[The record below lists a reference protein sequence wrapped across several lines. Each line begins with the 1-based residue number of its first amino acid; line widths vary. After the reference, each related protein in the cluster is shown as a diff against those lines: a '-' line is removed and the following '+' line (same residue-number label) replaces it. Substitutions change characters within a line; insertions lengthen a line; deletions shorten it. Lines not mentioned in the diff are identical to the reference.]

1 MILVTVG
8 PIHAGDCML
17 SPGGL
22 LLNYNTQK
30 FSRRKF
36 LAATLALPSS
46 QLINTKN
53 GENLNIISS
62 NEPIQLPRA
71 PKVDF
76 DSKHLAWVWQFQHD
90 GDRELIRDI
99 LSEHQLGLVIKTNDG
114 VDWMSSYDTSKDA
127 ISGPRSVEKLAT
139 FFDNANVPLH
149 AWTVVN
155 GVQPRQEAEMA
166 AMVLSA
172 GAKSLFIDLEPY
184 AGFWS
189 GTTTDAKIYGDQL
202 RQLAPSAHLTT
213 SVDGRPWELPNIP
226 LEEFANFT
234 DAIAPQ
240 IYWNLFNTYRNKLM
254 YQESGYIPGFRGITP
269 SFALKSA
276 VESLK
281 KFNLPIHAVG
291 DGTASDINEWYEFIN
306 ESYVHNINT
315 LSVWRF
321 GVARNSLWRL
331 LGDSDPYLQYYFV
344 KPGDNLDNLAY
355 EWNTTI
361 QNIVKINNIANP
373 NFLFIG
379 QKLQIPSNYIDKLNS
394 TNINTNNRNHSLSY
408 TTKMGDSLWSI
419 AKKFGVS
426 VENLLKVNDL
436 RQQDF
441 IYIGQELQIPLHTHS
456 NDIYSVTS
464 GDSLWSIARGLNINV
479 QDLARINNIKNQN
492 HLYVGQELILP
503 LINQNKIYTVQ
514 RGDSLWSIAKKFD
527 TSIGS
532 IKQLNRTNLNKYLQ
546 IGQKINIRG

>member
-1 MILVTVG
+1 
-8 PIHAGDCML
+8 ML

-22 LLNYNTQK
+22 LLNNSSQK

-46 QLINTKN
+46 HLINTKN
-53 GENLNIISS
+53 VEDLGDNFS
-62 NEPIQLPRA
+62 NKPSKLPLTS
-71 PKVDF
+71 KNNF

-114 VDWMSSYDTSKDA
+114 IDWMSSYDTSKDA
-127 ISGPRSVEKLAT
+127 ISGPKSIEKLAT

-155 GVQPRQEAEMA
+155 GAQPRREAEMA
-166 AMVLSA
+166 AMVLNS

-184 AGFWS
+184 AGFWH
-189 GTTTDAKIYGDQL
+189 GTKTDAKIYGDLL
-202 RQLAPSAHLTT
+202 RQLAPSAHITT

-226 LEEFANFT
+226 LGEFADFT

-254 YQESGYIPGFRGITP
+254 YQESGYIPGFRGVTP
-269 SFALKSA
+269 AFALKSA

-291 DGTASDINEWYEFIN
+291 DGTATDINEWYEFIN
-306 ESYVHNINT
+306 ESYIHNIDT

-331 LGDSDPYLQYYFV
+331 LGDSNPNLQYYFV
-344 KPGDNLDNLAY
+344 KSGDNLDNLADQ
-355 EWNTTI
+355 WNTTVK
-361 QNIVKINNIANP
+361 NIVSINNITNP

-379 QKLQIPSNYIDKLNS
+379 QKLQIPSEYLDKLNS
-394 TNINTNNRNHSLSY
+394 ANVNKNNDNYSLSY
-408 TTKMGDSLWSI
+408 TVKMGDSLWSI
-419 AKKFGVS
+419 AKKFGIS
-426 VENLLKVNDL
+426 IEQLSNINGL
-436 RQQDF
+436 RKQNF
-441 IYIGQELQIPLHTHS
+441 LHIGQKLQIPLPIS
-456 NDIYSVTS
+456 SSRIYTVTS
-464 GDSLWSIARGLNINV
+464 GDSLWSISRGLNINI
-479 QDLARINNIKNQN
+479 QELARINNIKNQN
-492 HLYVGQELILP
+492 QLYVGQELMLP
-503 LINQNKIYTVQ
+503 NMNEKKIYTVQ
-514 RGDSLWSIAKKFD
+514 RGDSLWSISVKFD
-527 TSIGS
+527 TSIEN
-532 IKQLNRTNLNKYLQ
+532 IKRLNRANLNQYLQ
-546 IGQKINIRG
+546 VGQKITIHE